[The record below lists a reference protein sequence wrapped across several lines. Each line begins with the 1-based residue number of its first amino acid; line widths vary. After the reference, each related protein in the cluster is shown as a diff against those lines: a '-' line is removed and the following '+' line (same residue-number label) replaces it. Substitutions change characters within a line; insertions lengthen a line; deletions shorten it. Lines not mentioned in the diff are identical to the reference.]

1 MLNVIV
7 NVTNIFNFN
16 FQFKNNYKI
25 KYNFKVLTSGLVD
38 VTISDPNREEIYN
51 LKSTAFAWYD
61 NNEIKLD
68 GDYKICV
75 KNDEFLEKRVYINI
89 ISFSKDKVAEKSNEL
104 KQLNDTHTSLEV
116 ILQN

>member
-1 MLNVIV
+1 
-7 NVTNIFNFN
+7 
-16 FQFKNNYKI
+16 
-25 KYNFKVLTSGLVD
+25 
-38 VTISDPNREEIYN
+38 